1 MPDREVQKTM
11 ARVVRYCLQA
21 NVQDVP
27 NETIFHRIQH
37 VRAEFALAL
46 LQRLVDVRSR
56 GSEVFSILSSAWE
69 ATRMRHLTYESAL
82 ANDDMEY
89 YGSLLNIIFLALQFH
104 AAGPHRSD
112 PEALSKKPEVSSDL
126 AIVLEIV
133 QVVVARG
140 FRTLTMYLHDEPQKC
155 SPKDY
160 AVITAILQTA
170 LRVKDVERIYER
182 IAFHL
187 ADSDTVRYAVTLF
200 SWSYQLTIDGDPVY
214 ADLSILYL
222 LELSCIPMLAE
233 QMAGDGILAKL
244 STYRITEVFRQPQ
257 GCGPFDA
264 VPRLYSIWHAGFLR
278 LCLNLLYHVGRSASE
293 AAAFLN
299 QFQGQL
305 RRASECFSIGHP
317 MSTLNLLPNA
327 QNPFSMTQ
335 SVRAIS
341 LSMASEAASLALIS
355 IIIRRFRE
363 AGPSAGVDVQYLQ
376 EFKWDSAQVKD
387 DIEVL
392 LEKRS
397 VLRSRIT
404 PTNEKELAW
413 SQRAPSDR
421 SDGAESLLEE
431 KIVKELKATVSCL
444 EGGES
449 E

>member
-1 MPDREVQKTM
+1 M

-27 NETIFHRIQH
+27 NETIFHKIQH
-37 VRAEFALAL
+37 VRAEFAQAL

-56 GSEVFSILSSAWE
+56 GTEVFSLLSSAWE
-69 ATRMRHLTYESAL
+69 ATRTRHLTYESAL
-82 ANDDMEY
+82 VNDDMEY

-104 AAGPHRSD
+104 VAGPHRSD

-133 QVVVARG
+133 QVVVAQG
-140 FRTLTMYLHDEPQKC
+140 FRTLTTYLHDEPQKC
-155 SPKDY
+155 SPKDF

-170 LRVKDVERIYER
+170 LRVKDVDRIYER

-200 SWSYQLTIDGDPVY
+200 SWSYQLTIEGDPVY
-214 ADLSILYL
+214 AELSILYL
-222 LELSCIPMLAE
+222 LELSCIPLLAE

-244 STYRITEVFRQPQ
+244 STYRITEVFRQPH
-257 GCGPFDA
+257 GCGPFDSI
-264 VPRLYSIWHAGFLR
+264 PRLYSIWNAGFLR
-278 LCLNLLYHVGRSASE
+278 LCLNLLYHVGRSAPEIS
-293 AAAFLN
+293 AFLN

-317 MSTLNLLPNA
+317 PSTLNPLPDA
-327 QNPFSMTQ
+327 QSSLSRSQ

-355 IIIRRFRE
+355 VIIRKFRE
-363 AGPSAGVDVQYLQ
+363 AGPSAGVDVQHIQ
-376 EFKWDSAQVKD
+376 ELKWDGAQVKD

-392 LEKRS
+392 LEKRT
-397 VLRSRIT
+397 VLRSRIA
-404 PTNEKELAW
+404 PTTEKELVWAQKPAADKA
-413 SQRAPSDR
+413 S
-421 SDGAESLLEE
+421 GAESLLEE
-431 KIVKELKATVSCL
+431 KIVRELKAAISCI